1 MLRKGEFS
9 MEKVKIAIIGTGLRG
24 AYTYAPLIEKY
35 KDKCEIVAFVENKKG
50 RRDLFLEKYP
60 VSEDMV
66 FDNLNDFVAHDKLA
80 DAVIISHYD
89 LLHYDTA
96 QVALVKGYDVL
107 VETPVANS
115 LDGLVHLKEYSQK
128 NKDRLFMVAYNNRYS
143 DFYKKLKEIVDN
155 KELGNLINISY
166 NVDIGYQNFVHNYV
180 RGNWRITS
188 DTATI
193 MLTNSCQDIDMMIS
207 LSGGNCQKVSCFSDL
222 RVFNWENFNTRMSE
236 NCFRCGEE
244 ELCPFSAKKMYLQE
258 DKFINNSIH
267 IKPTK
272 ENLEAILK
280 EGPYGKCVFYCDND
294 VCDNLTSIFKFDNK
308 VTANFN
314 INAFTKESDKKIRLF
329 FKEGEVE
336 SSFKE
341 KEIKIKKFL
350 TNNEEVIKIE
360 QEDTDEKLF
369 VDFIDRVK
377 NKNYESCV
385 SDVGEV
391 IQSHVVTFAA
401 EFANVSETVVDVKSF
416 FDDAVEMTK
425 QIEKMMF

>member
-1 MLRKGEFS
+1 
-9 MEKVKIAIIGTGLRG
+9 MEKVKLAIIGTGLRG
-24 AYTYAPLIEKY
+24 AYTYAPLIAKY

-60 VSEDMV
+60 VDKDMV
-66 FDNLNDFVAHDKLA
+66 FDNLNDFIAHDKLA

-96 QVALVKGYDVL
+96 QVLLVKGYDVL

-115 LDGLVHLKEYSQK
+115 LDGLVHLKEYSLK

-143 DFYKKLKEIVDN
+143 SFYTKLKEIVDD
-155 KELGNLINISY
+155 KKLGDLINISY

-193 MLTNSCQDIDMMIS
+193 MLTNSCQDIDMMIN
-207 LSGGNCQKVSCFSDL
+207 LSKGKCQKVSCFSDL
-222 RVFNWENFNTRMSE
+222 RIFNWENFNTKMSE
-236 NCFRCGEE
+236 NCFRCSEE
-244 ELCPFSAKKMYLQE
+244 ESCPFSAKKIYLQE
-258 DKFINNSIH
+258 DKLINNSVH
-267 IKPTK
+267 INPTK
-272 ENLEAILK
+272 DNLEAILK
-280 EGPYGKCVFYCDND
+280 QGPYGKCVFYCDND

-308 VTANFN
+308 VTSNFN

-336 SSFKE
+336 ASFKQ
-341 KEIKIKKFL
+341 KEIKIKSFL
-350 TNNEEVIKIE
+350 NTDEKIIKLD
-360 QEDTDEKLF
+360 QENTDEKLF

-377 NKNYESCV
+377 NKNYKSCI
-385 SDVGEV
+385 SDVGSV
-391 IQSHVVTFAA
+391 IESHVATFAA

-416 FDDAVEMTK
+416 FDDAVEMTR

>member
-1 MLRKGEFS
+1 
-9 MEKVKIAIIGTGLRG
+9 MEKVKLAIIGTGLRG
-24 AYTYAPLIEKY
+24 AYTYAPLIAKY

-60 VSEDMV
+60 VDKDMV
-66 FDNLNDFVAHDKLA
+66 FDNLNDFIAHDKLA

-96 QVALVKGYDVL
+96 QVLLVKGYDVL

-115 LDGLVHLKEYSQK
+115 LDGLVHLKEYSLK

-143 DFYKKLKEIVDN
+143 SFYTKLKEIVDD
-155 KELGNLINISY
+155 KKLGDLINISY

-193 MLTNSCQDIDMMIS
+193 MLTNSCQDIDMMIN
-207 LSGGNCQKVSCFSDL
+207 LSKGKCQKVSCFSDL
-222 RVFNWENFNTRMSE
+222 RIFNWENFNTKMSE
-236 NCFRCGEE
+236 NCFRCSEE
-244 ELCPFSAKKMYLQE
+244 ESCPFSAKKIYLQE
-258 DKFINNSIH
+258 DKLINNSVH
-267 IKPTK
+267 INPTK
-272 ENLEAILK
+272 DNLEAILK
-280 EGPYGKCVFYCDND
+280 QGPYGKCVFYCDND

-308 VTANFN
+308 VTSNFN

-336 SSFKE
+336 ASFKQ
-341 KEIKIKKFL
+341 KEIKIKSFL
-350 TNNEEVIKIE
+350 NTDEKIIKID
-360 QEDTDEKLF
+360 QENTDEKLF
-369 VDFIDRVK
+369 LDFIDRVK
-377 NKNYESCV
+377 NKNYKSCI
-385 SDVGEV
+385 SDAGSV
-391 IQSHVVTFAA
+391 IESHVATFAA
-401 EFANVSETVVDVKSF
+401 EFANVSETVVDVKLF
-416 FDDAVEMTK
+416 FDDAVEMTR

>member
-1 MLRKGEFS
+1 
-9 MEKVKIAIIGTGLRG
+9 MEKVKLAIIGTGLRG
-24 AYTYAPLIEKY
+24 AYTYAPLIAKY

-60 VSEDMV
+60 VDKDMV
-66 FDNLNDFVAHDKLA
+66 FDNLNDFIAHDKLA

-96 QVALVKGYDVL
+96 QVLLVKGYDVL

-115 LDGLVHLKEYSQK
+115 LDGLVHLKEYSLK

-143 DFYKKLKEIVDN
+143 SFYTKLKEIVDD
-155 KELGNLINISY
+155 KKLGDLINISY

-188 DTATI
+188 DTSTI
-193 MLTNSCQDIDMMIS
+193 MLTNSCQDIDMMIN
-207 LSGGNCQKVSCFSDL
+207 LSKGKCQKVSCFSDL
-222 RVFNWENFNTRMSE
+222 RIFNWENFNTKMSE

-244 ELCPFSAKKMYLQE
+244 ESCPFSAKKIYLQE
-258 DKFINNSIH
+258 DKLINNSVH
-267 IKPTK
+267 INPTK
-272 ENLEAILK
+272 DNLEAILK
-280 EGPYGKCVFYCDND
+280 QGPYGKCVFYCDND

-308 VTANFN
+308 VTSNFN

-336 SSFKE
+336 ASFKQ
-341 KEIKIKKFL
+341 KEIKIKSFL
-350 TNNEEVIKIE
+350 NTDEKIIKID
-360 QEDTDEKLF
+360 QENTDEKLF

-377 NKNYESCV
+377 NKNYKSCI
-385 SDVGEV
+385 SDVGSV
-391 IQSHVVTFAA
+391 IESHVATFAA

-416 FDDAVEMTK
+416 FDDAVEMTR

>member
-1 MLRKGEFS
+1 
-9 MEKVKIAIIGTGLRG
+9 MEKVKLAIIGTGLRG
-24 AYTYAPLIEKY
+24 AYTYAPLIAKY

-60 VSEDMV
+60 VDKDMV
-66 FDNLNDFVAHDKLA
+66 FDNLNDFIAHDKLA

-96 QVALVKGYDVL
+96 QVLLVKGYDVL

-115 LDGLVHLKEYSQK
+115 LDGFVHLKEYSLK

-143 DFYKKLKEIVDN
+143 SFYTKLKEIVDD
-155 KELGNLINISY
+155 KKLGDLINISY

-193 MLTNSCQDIDMMIS
+193 MLTNSCQDIDMMIN
-207 LSGGNCQKVSCFSDL
+207 LSKGKCQKVSCFSDL
-222 RVFNWENFNTRMSE
+222 RIFNWENFNTKMSE
-236 NCFRCGEE
+236 NCFRCSEE
-244 ELCPFSAKKMYLQE
+244 ESCPFSAKKIYLQE
-258 DKFINNSIH
+258 DKFINNSVH
-267 IKPTK
+267 INPTK
-272 ENLEAILK
+272 DNLEAILK
-280 EGPYGKCVFYCDND
+280 QGPYGKCVFYCDND

-308 VTANFN
+308 VTSNFN

-336 SSFKE
+336 ASFKQ
-341 KEIKIKKFL
+341 KEIKIKSFL
-350 TNNEEVIKIE
+350 NTDEKIIKID
-360 QEDTDEKLF
+360 QENTDEKLF
-369 VDFIDRVK
+369 LDFIDRVK
-377 NKNYESCV
+377 NKNYKSCI
-385 SDVGEV
+385 SDVGSV
-391 IQSHVVTFAA
+391 IESHVATFAA

-416 FDDAVEMTK
+416 FNDAVEMTR

>member
-1 MLRKGEFS
+1 
-9 MEKVKIAIIGTGLRG
+9 MEKVKLAIIGTGLRG
-24 AYTYAPLIEKY
+24 AYTYAPLIAKY

-60 VSEDMV
+60 VDKDMV
-66 FDNLNDFVAHDKLA
+66 FDNLNDFIAHDKLA

-96 QVALVKGYDVL
+96 QVLLVKGYDVL

-115 LDGLVHLKEYSQK
+115 LDGLVHLKEYSLK

-143 DFYKKLKEIVDN
+143 SFYTKLKEIVDD
-155 KELGNLINISY
+155 KKLGDLINISY

-193 MLTNSCQDIDMMIS
+193 MLTNSCQDIDMMIN
-207 LSGGNCQKVSCFSDL
+207 LSKGKCQKVSCFSDL
-222 RVFNWENFNTRMSE
+222 RIFNWENFNTKMSE
-236 NCFRCGEE
+236 NCFRCSEE
-244 ELCPFSAKKMYLQE
+244 ESCPFSAKKIYLQE
-258 DKFINNSIH
+258 DKLINNSVH
-267 IKPTK
+267 INPTK
-272 ENLEAILK
+272 DNLEAILK
-280 EGPYGKCVFYCDND
+280 QGPYGKCVFYCDND

-308 VTANFN
+308 VTSNLN

-336 SSFKE
+336 ASFKQ
-341 KEIKIKKFL
+341 KEIKIKSFL
-350 TNNEEVIKIE
+350 NTDEKIIKID
-360 QEDTDEKLF
+360 QENTDEKLF

-377 NKNYESCV
+377 NKNYKSCI
-385 SDVGEV
+385 SDVGSV
-391 IQSHVVTFAA
+391 IESHVATFAA

-416 FDDAVEMTK
+416 FDDAVEMTR

>member
-1 MLRKGEFS
+1 
-9 MEKVKIAIIGTGLRG
+9 MEKVKLAIIGTGLRG
-24 AYTYAPLIEKY
+24 AYTYAPLIAKY

-60 VSEDMV
+60 VDKDMV
-66 FDNLNDFVAHDKLA
+66 FDNLNDFIAHDKLA

-96 QVALVKGYDVL
+96 QVLLVKGYDVL

-115 LDGLVHLKEYSQK
+115 LDGLVHLKEYSLK

-143 DFYKKLKEIVDN
+143 SFYTKLKEIVDD
-155 KELGNLINISY
+155 KKLGDLINISY

-193 MLTNSCQDIDMMIS
+193 MLTNSCQDIDMMIN
-207 LSGGNCQKVSCFSDL
+207 LSKGKCQKVSCFSDL
-222 RVFNWENFNTRMSE
+222 RIFNWENFNTKMSE

-244 ELCPFSAKKMYLQE
+244 ESCPFSAKKIYLQE
-258 DKFINNSIH
+258 DKFINNSVH
-267 IKPTK
+267 INPTK
-272 ENLEAILK
+272 DNLEAILK
-280 EGPYGKCVFYCDND
+280 QGPYGKCVFYCDND

-308 VTANFN
+308 VTSNFN

-336 SSFKE
+336 ASFKQ
-341 KEIKIKKFL
+341 KEIKIKNFL
-350 TNNEEVIKIE
+350 NTDEKIIKLD
-360 QEDTDEKLF
+360 QENTDEKLF

-377 NKNYESCV
+377 NKNYKSCI
-385 SDVGEV
+385 SDVGSV
-391 IQSHVVTFAA
+391 IESHVATFAA
-401 EFANVSETVVDVKSF
+401 EFSNVSETVVDVKSF
-416 FDDAVEMTK
+416 FDDAVEMTR

>member
-1 MLRKGEFS
+1 
-9 MEKVKIAIIGTGLRG
+9 MEKVKLAIIGTGLRG
-24 AYTYAPLIEKY
+24 AYTYAPLIAKY

-60 VSEDMV
+60 VDKDMV
-66 FDNLNDFVAHDKLA
+66 FDNLNDFIAHDKLA

-96 QVALVKGYDVL
+96 QVLLVKGYDVL

-115 LDGLVHLKEYSQK
+115 LDGFVHLKEYSLK

-143 DFYKKLKEIVDN
+143 SFYTKLKEIVDD
-155 KELGNLINISY
+155 KKLGDLINISY

-193 MLTNSCQDIDMMIS
+193 MLTNSCQDIDMMIN
-207 LSGGNCQKVSCFSDL
+207 LSKGKCQKVSCFSDL
-222 RVFNWENFNTRMSE
+222 RIFNWENFNTKMSE

-244 ELCPFSAKKMYLQE
+244 ESCPFSAKKIYLQE
-258 DKFINNSIH
+258 DKLINNSVH
-267 IKPTK
+267 INPTK
-272 ENLEAILK
+272 DNLEAILK
-280 EGPYGKCVFYCDND
+280 QGPYGKCVFYCDND

-308 VTANFN
+308 VTSNFN

-336 SSFKE
+336 ASFKQ
-341 KEIKIKKFL
+341 KEIKIKSFL
-350 TNNEEVIKIE
+350 NTDEKIIKID
-360 QEDTDEKLF
+360 QENTDEKLF

-377 NKNYESCV
+377 NKNYKSCI
-385 SDVGEV
+385 SDVGSV
-391 IQSHVVTFAA
+391 IESHVATFAA

-416 FDDAVEMTK
+416 FDDAVEMTR

>member
-1 MLRKGEFS
+1 
-9 MEKVKIAIIGTGLRG
+9 MEKVKLAIIGTGLRG
-24 AYTYAPLIEKY
+24 AYTYAPLIAKY

-60 VSEDMV
+60 VDKDMV
-66 FDNLNDFVAHDKLA
+66 FDNLNDFIAHDKLA

-96 QVALVKGYDVL
+96 QVLLVKGYDVL

-115 LDGLVHLKEYSQK
+115 LDGLVHLKEYSLK

-143 DFYKKLKEIVDN
+143 SFYTKLKEIVDD
-155 KELGNLINISY
+155 KKLGDLINISY

-193 MLTNSCQDIDMMIS
+193 MLTNSCQDIDMMIN
-207 LSGGNCQKVSCFSDL
+207 LSKGKCQKVSCFSDL
-222 RVFNWENFNTRMSE
+222 RIFNWENFNTKMSE
-236 NCFRCGEE
+236 NCFRCSEE
-244 ELCPFSAKKMYLQE
+244 ESCPFSAKKIYLQE
-258 DKFINNSIH
+258 DKLINNSVH
-267 IKPTK
+267 INPTK
-272 ENLEAILK
+272 DNLEAILK
-280 EGPYGKCVFYCDND
+280 QGPYGKCVFYCDND

-308 VTANFN
+308 VTSNFN

-336 SSFKE
+336 ASFKQ
-341 KEIKIKKFL
+341 KEIKIKSFL
-350 TNNEEVIKIE
+350 NTDEKIIKID
-360 QEDTDEKLF
+360 QENTDEKLF

-377 NKNYESCV
+377 NKNYKSCI
-385 SDVGEV
+385 SDVGSV
-391 IQSHVVTFAA
+391 IESHVATFAA

-416 FDDAVEMTK
+416 FNDAVEMTR

>member
-1 MLRKGEFS
+1 
-9 MEKVKIAIIGTGLRG
+9 MEKVKLAIIGTGLRG
-24 AYTYAPLIEKY
+24 AYTYAPLIAKY

-60 VSEDMV
+60 VDKDMV
-66 FDNLNDFVAHDKLA
+66 FDNLNDFIAHDKLA

-96 QVALVKGYDVL
+96 QVLLVKGYDVL
-107 VETPVANS
+107 VETPAANS
-115 LDGLVHLKEYSQK
+115 LDGLVHLKEYSLK

-143 DFYKKLKEIVDN
+143 SFYTKLKEIVDD
-155 KELGNLINISY
+155 KKLGDLINISY

-193 MLTNSCQDIDMMIS
+193 MLTNSCQDIDMMIN
-207 LSGGNCQKVSCFSDL
+207 LSKGKCQKVSCFSDL
-222 RVFNWENFNTRMSE
+222 RIFNWENFNTKMSE
-236 NCFRCGEE
+236 NCFRCSEE
-244 ELCPFSAKKMYLQE
+244 ESCPFSAKKIYLQE
-258 DKFINNSIH
+258 DKLINNSVH
-267 IKPTK
+267 INPTK
-272 ENLEAILK
+272 DNLEAILK
-280 EGPYGKCVFYCDND
+280 QGPYGKCVFYCDND

-308 VTANFN
+308 VTSNFN

-336 SSFKE
+336 ASFKQ
-341 KEIKIKKFL
+341 KEIKIKSFL
-350 TNNEEVIKIE
+350 NTDEKIIKID
-360 QEDTDEKLF
+360 QENTDEKLF

-377 NKNYESCV
+377 NKNYKSCIP
-385 SDVGEV
+385 DVGSV
-391 IQSHVVTFAA
+391 IESHVATFAA

-416 FDDAVEMTK
+416 FDDAVEMTR

>member
-1 MLRKGEFS
+1 
-9 MEKVKIAIIGTGLRG
+9 MEKVKLAIIGTGLRG
-24 AYTYAPLIEKY
+24 AYTYAPLIAKY

-60 VSEDMV
+60 VDKDMV
-66 FDNLNDFVAHDKLA
+66 FDNLNDFIAHDKLA

-96 QVALVKGYDVL
+96 QVLLVKGYDVL

-115 LDGLVHLKEYSQK
+115 LDGLVHLKEYSLK

-143 DFYKKLKEIVDN
+143 SFYTKLKEIVDD
-155 KELGNLINISY
+155 KKLGDLINISY

-193 MLTNSCQDIDMMIS
+193 MLTNSCQDIDMMIN
-207 LSGGNCQKVSCFSDL
+207 LSKGKCQKVSCFSDL
-222 RVFNWENFNTRMSE
+222 RIFNWENFNTKMSE
-236 NCFRCGEE
+236 NCFRCSEE
-244 ELCPFSAKKMYLQE
+244 ESCPFSAKKIYLQE
-258 DKFINNSIH
+258 DKLINNSVH
-267 IKPTK
+267 INPTK
-272 ENLEAILK
+272 DNLEAILK
-280 EGPYGKCVFYCDND
+280 QGPYGKCVFYCDND

-308 VTANFN
+308 VTSNFN

-336 SSFKE
+336 ASFKQ
-341 KEIKIKKFL
+341 KEIKIKSFL
-350 TNNEEVIKIE
+350 NTDEKIIKID

-369 VDFIDRVK
+369 LDFIDRVK
-377 NKNYESCV
+377 NKNYKSCI
-385 SDVGEV
+385 SDVGSV
-391 IQSHVVTFAA
+391 IESHVATFAA
-401 EFANVSETVVDVKSF
+401 EFANVSETVVDVKLF
-416 FDDAVEMTK
+416 FDDAVEMTR

>member
-1 MLRKGEFS
+1 
-9 MEKVKIAIIGTGLRG
+9 MEKVKLAIIGTGLRG
-24 AYTYAPLIEKY
+24 AYTYAPLIAKY

-60 VSEDMV
+60 VDKDMV
-66 FDNLNDFVAHDKLA
+66 FDNLNDFIAHDKLA

-96 QVALVKGYDVL
+96 QVLLVKGYDVL

-115 LDGLVHLKEYSQK
+115 LDGLVHLKEYSLK

-143 DFYKKLKEIVDN
+143 SFYTKLKEIVDD
-155 KELGNLINISY
+155 KKLGDLINISY

-193 MLTNSCQDIDMMIS
+193 MLTNSCQDIDMMIN
-207 LSGGNCQKVSCFSDL
+207 LSKGKCQKVSCFSDL
-222 RVFNWENFNTRMSE
+222 RIFNWENFNTKMSE

-244 ELCPFSAKKMYLQE
+244 ESCPFSAKKIYLQE
-258 DKFINNSIH
+258 DKFINNSVH
-267 IKPTK
+267 INPTK
-272 ENLEAILK
+272 DNLEAILK
-280 EGPYGKCVFYCDND
+280 QGPYGKCVFYCDND

-308 VTANFN
+308 VTSNFN

-336 SSFKE
+336 ASFKQ
-341 KEIKIKKFL
+341 KEIKIKSFL
-350 TNNEEVIKIE
+350 NTDEKIIKIDKE
-360 QEDTDEKLF
+360 NTDEKLF

-377 NKNYESCV
+377 NKNYKSCI
-385 SDVGEV
+385 SDVGSV
-391 IQSHVVTFAA
+391 IESHVATFAA

-416 FDDAVEMTK
+416 FDDAVEMTR

>member
-1 MLRKGEFS
+1 
-9 MEKVKIAIIGTGLRG
+9 MEKVKLAIIGTGLRG
-24 AYTYAPLIEKY
+24 AYTYAPLIAKY

-60 VSEDMV
+60 VDKDMV
-66 FDNLNDFVAHDKLA
+66 FDNLNDFIAHDKLA

-96 QVALVKGYDVL
+96 QVLLVKGYDVL

-115 LDGLVHLKEYSQK
+115 LDGLVHLKEYSLK

-143 DFYKKLKEIVDN
+143 SFYTKLKEIVDD
-155 KELGNLINISY
+155 KKLGDLINISY

-193 MLTNSCQDIDMMIS
+193 MLTNSCQDIDMMIN
-207 LSGGNCQKVSCFSDL
+207 LSKGKCQKVSCFSDL
-222 RVFNWENFNTRMSE
+222 RIFNWENFNTKMSE
-236 NCFRCGEE
+236 NCFRCSEE
-244 ELCPFSAKKMYLQE
+244 ESCPFSAKKIYLQE
-258 DKFINNSIH
+258 DKLINNSVH
-267 IKPTK
+267 INPTK
-272 ENLEAILK
+272 DNLEAILK
-280 EGPYGKCVFYCDND
+280 QGPYGKCVFYCDND

-308 VTANFN
+308 VTSNFN

-336 SSFKE
+336 ASFKQ
-341 KEIKIKKFL
+341 KEIKIKNFL
-350 TNNEEVIKIE
+350 NTDEKIIKLD
-360 QEDTDEKLF
+360 QENTDEKLF

-377 NKNYESCV
+377 NKNYKSCI
-385 SDVGEV
+385 SDVGSV
-391 IQSHVVTFAA
+391 IESHVATFAA

-416 FDDAVEMTK
+416 FDDAVEMTR

>member
-1 MLRKGEFS
+1 
-9 MEKVKIAIIGTGLRG
+9 MEKVKLAIIGTGLRG
-24 AYTYAPLIEKY
+24 AYTYAPLIAKY

-60 VSEDMV
+60 VDKDMV
-66 FDNLNDFVAHDKLA
+66 FDNLNDFIAHDKLA

-96 QVALVKGYDVL
+96 QVLLVKGYDVL

-115 LDGLVHLKEYSQK
+115 LDGLVHLKEYSLK

-143 DFYKKLKEIVDN
+143 SFYTKLKEIVDD
-155 KELGNLINISY
+155 KKLGDLINISY

-193 MLTNSCQDIDMMIS
+193 MLTNSCQDIDMMIN
-207 LSGGNCQKVSCFSDL
+207 LSKGKCQKVTCFSDL
-222 RVFNWENFNTRMSE
+222 RIFNWENFNTKMSE
-236 NCFRCGEE
+236 NCFRCSEE
-244 ELCPFSAKKMYLQE
+244 ESCPFSAKKIYLQE
-258 DKFINNSIH
+258 DKFINNSVH
-267 IKPTK
+267 INPTK
-272 ENLEAILK
+272 DNLEAILK
-280 EGPYGKCVFYCDND
+280 QGPYGKCVFYCDND

-308 VTANFN
+308 VTSNFN

-336 SSFKE
+336 ASFKQ
-341 KEIKIKKFL
+341 KEIKIKSFL
-350 TNNEEVIKIE
+350 NTDEKIIKID
-360 QEDTDEKLF
+360 QENTDEKLF

-377 NKNYESCV
+377 NKNYKSCI
-385 SDVGEV
+385 SDVGSV
-391 IQSHVVTFAA
+391 IESHVATFAA

-416 FDDAVEMTK
+416 FDDAVEMTR

>member
-1 MLRKGEFS
+1 
-9 MEKVKIAIIGTGLRG
+9 MEKVKLAIIGTGLRG
-24 AYTYAPLIEKY
+24 AYTYAPLIAKY

-60 VSEDMV
+60 VDKDMV
-66 FDNLNDFVAHDKLA
+66 FDNLNDFIAHDKLA

-96 QVALVKGYDVL
+96 QVLLVKGYDVL

-115 LDGLVHLKEYSQK
+115 LDGLVHLKEYSLK

-143 DFYKKLKEIVDN
+143 SFYTKLKEIVDD
-155 KELGNLINISY
+155 KKLGDLINISY

-193 MLTNSCQDIDMMIS
+193 MLTNSCQDIDMMIN
-207 LSGGNCQKVSCFSDL
+207 LSKGKCQKVSCFSDL
-222 RVFNWENFNTRMSE
+222 RIFNWENFNTKMSE
-236 NCFRCGEE
+236 NCFWCSEE
-244 ELCPFSAKKMYLQE
+244 ESCPFSAKKIYLQE
-258 DKFINNSIH
+258 DKLINNSVH
-267 IKPTK
+267 INPTK
-272 ENLEAILK
+272 DNLEAILK
-280 EGPYGKCVFYCDND
+280 QGPYGKCVFYCDND

-308 VTANFN
+308 VTSNFN

-336 SSFKE
+336 ASFKQ
-341 KEIKIKKFL
+341 KEIKIKSFL
-350 TNNEEVIKIE
+350 NTDEKIIKID
-360 QEDTDEKLF
+360 QENTDEKLF
-369 VDFIDRVK
+369 LDFIYRVK
-377 NKNYESCV
+377 NKNYKSCI
-385 SDVGEV
+385 SDVGSV
-391 IQSHVVTFAA
+391 IESHVATFAA
-401 EFANVSETVVDVKSF
+401 EFANVSETVVDVKLF
-416 FDDAVEMTK
+416 FDDAVEMTR

>member
-1 MLRKGEFS
+1 
-9 MEKVKIAIIGTGLRG
+9 MEKVKLAIIGTGLRG
-24 AYTYAPLIEKY
+24 AYTYAPLIAKY

-60 VSEDMV
+60 VDKDMV
-66 FDNLNDFVAHDKLA
+66 FDNLNDFIAHDKLA

-96 QVALVKGYDVL
+96 QVLLVKGYDVL

-115 LDGLVHLKEYSQK
+115 LDGLVHLKEYSLK

-143 DFYKKLKEIVDN
+143 SFYTKLKEIVDD
-155 KELGNLINISY
+155 KKLGDLINISY

-193 MLTNSCQDIDMMIS
+193 MLTNSCQDIDMMIN
-207 LSGGNCQKVSCFSDL
+207 LSKGKCQKVSCFSDL
-222 RVFNWENFNTRMSE
+222 RIFNWENFNTKMSE

-244 ELCPFSAKKMYLQE
+244 ELCPFSAKKIYLQE
-258 DKFINNSIH
+258 DKLINNSVH
-267 IKPTK
+267 INPTK
-272 ENLEAILK
+272 DNLEAILK
-280 EGPYGKCVFYCDND
+280 QGPYGKCVFYCDND

-308 VTANFN
+308 VTSNFN

-336 SSFKE
+336 ASFKQ
-341 KEIKIKKFL
+341 KEIKIKSFL
-350 TNNEEVIKIE
+350 NTDEKIIKLD
-360 QEDTDEKLF
+360 QENTDEKLF

-377 NKNYESCV
+377 NKNYKSCI
-385 SDVGEV
+385 SDVGSV
-391 IQSHVVTFAA
+391 IESHVATFAA

-416 FDDAVEMTK
+416 FDDAVEMTR

>member
-1 MLRKGEFS
+1 
-9 MEKVKIAIIGTGLRG
+9 MEKVKLAIIGTGLRG
-24 AYTYAPLIEKY
+24 AYTYAPLIAKY

-60 VSEDMV
+60 VDKDMV
-66 FDNLNDFVAHDKLA
+66 FDNLNDFIAHDKLA

-96 QVALVKGYDVL
+96 QVLLVKGYDVL
-107 VETPVANS
+107 VETPAANS
-115 LDGLVHLKEYSQK
+115 LDGLVHLKEYSLK

-143 DFYKKLKEIVDN
+143 SFYTKLKEIVDD
-155 KELGNLINISY
+155 KKLGDLINISY

-193 MLTNSCQDIDMMIS
+193 MLTNSCQDIDMMIN
-207 LSGGNCQKVSCFSDL
+207 LSKGKCQKVSCFSDL
-222 RVFNWENFNTRMSE
+222 RIFNWENFNTKMSE

-244 ELCPFSAKKMYLQE
+244 ESCPFSAKKIYLQE
-258 DKFINNSIH
+258 DKLINNSVH
-267 IKPTK
+267 INPTK
-272 ENLEAILK
+272 DNLEAILK
-280 EGPYGKCVFYCDND
+280 QGPYGKCVFYCDND

-308 VTANFN
+308 VTSNFN

-336 SSFKE
+336 ASFKQ
-341 KEIKIKKFL
+341 KEIKIKSFL
-350 TNNEEVIKIE
+350 NTDEKIIKID
-360 QEDTDEKLF
+360 QENTDEKLF
-369 VDFIDRVK
+369 LDFIDRVK
-377 NKNYESCV
+377 NKNYKSCI
-385 SDVGEV
+385 SDVGSV
-391 IQSHVVTFAA
+391 IESHVATFAA

-416 FDDAVEMTK
+416 FDDAVEMTR

>member
-1 MLRKGEFS
+1 
-9 MEKVKIAIIGTGLRG
+9 MEKVKLAIIGTGLRG
-24 AYTYAPLIEKY
+24 AYTYAPLIAKY

-60 VSEDMV
+60 VDKDMV
-66 FDNLNDFVAHDKLA
+66 FDNLNDFIAHDKLA

-96 QVALVKGYDVL
+96 QVLLVKGYDVL

-115 LDGLVHLKEYSQK
+115 LDGFVHLKEYSLK

-143 DFYKKLKEIVDN
+143 SFYTKLKEIVDD
-155 KELGNLINISY
+155 KKLGDLINISY

-193 MLTNSCQDIDMMIS
+193 MLTNSCQDIDMMIN
-207 LSGGNCQKVSCFSDL
+207 LSKGKCQKVSCFSDL
-222 RVFNWENFNTRMSE
+222 RIFNWENFNTKMSE

-244 ELCPFSAKKMYLQE
+244 ESCPFSAKKIYLQE
-258 DKFINNSIH
+258 DKFINNSVH
-267 IKPTK
+267 INPTK
-272 ENLEAILK
+272 DNLEAILK
-280 EGPYGKCVFYCDND
+280 QGPYGKCVFYCDND

-308 VTANFN
+308 VTSNFN

-336 SSFKE
+336 ASFKQ
-341 KEIKIKKFL
+341 KEIKIKSFL
-350 TNNEEVIKIE
+350 NTDEKIIKID
-360 QEDTDEKLF
+360 QENTDEKLF

-377 NKNYESCV
+377 NKNYKSCI
-385 SDVGEV
+385 SDVGSV
-391 IQSHVVTFAA
+391 IESHVATFAA

-416 FDDAVEMTK
+416 FDDAVEMTR

>member
-1 MLRKGEFS
+1 
-9 MEKVKIAIIGTGLRG
+9 MEKVKLAIIGTGLRG
-24 AYTYAPLIEKY
+24 AYTYAPLIAKY

-60 VSEDMV
+60 VDKDMV
-66 FDNLNDFVAHDKLA
+66 FDNLNDFIAHDKLA

-96 QVALVKGYDVL
+96 QVLLVKGYDVL

-115 LDGLVHLKEYSQK
+115 LDGFVHLKEYSLK

-143 DFYKKLKEIVDN
+143 SFYTKLKEIVDD
-155 KELGNLINISY
+155 KKLGDLINISY

-193 MLTNSCQDIDMMIS
+193 MLTNSCQDIDMMIN
-207 LSGGNCQKVSCFSDL
+207 LSKGKCQKVSCFSDL
-222 RVFNWENFNTRMSE
+222 RIFNWENFNTKMSE
-236 NCFRCGEE
+236 NCFRCSEE
-244 ELCPFSAKKMYLQE
+244 ESCPFSAKKIYLQE
-258 DKFINNSIH
+258 DKFINNSVNIN
-267 IKPTK
+267 PTK
-272 ENLEAILK
+272 DNLEAILK
-280 EGPYGKCVFYCDND
+280 QGPYGKCVFYCDND

-308 VTANFN
+308 VTSNFN

-336 SSFKE
+336 ASFKQ
-341 KEIKIKKFL
+341 KEIKIKSFL
-350 TNNEEVIKIE
+350 NTDEKIIKID
-360 QEDTDEKLF
+360 QENTDEKLF

-377 NKNYESCV
+377 NKNYKSCI
-385 SDVGEV
+385 SDVGSV
-391 IQSHVVTFAA
+391 IESHVATFAA

-416 FDDAVEMTK
+416 FDDAVEMTR

>member
-1 MLRKGEFS
+1 
-9 MEKVKIAIIGTGLRG
+9 MEKVKLAIIGTGLRG
-24 AYTYAPLIEKY
+24 AYTYAPLIAKY

-60 VSEDMV
+60 VDKDMV
-66 FDNLNDFVAHDKLA
+66 FDNLNDFIAHDKLA

-96 QVALVKGYDVL
+96 QVLLVKGYDVL

-115 LDGLVHLKEYSQK
+115 LDGLVHLKEYSLK

-143 DFYKKLKEIVDN
+143 SFYTKLKEIVDD
-155 KELGNLINISY
+155 KKLGDLINISY

-193 MLTNSCQDIDMMIS
+193 MLTNSCQDIDMMIN
-207 LSGGNCQKVSCFSDL
+207 LSKGKCQKVSCFSDL
-222 RVFNWENFNTRMSE
+222 RIFNWENFNTKMSE
-236 NCFRCGEE
+236 NCFRCSEE
-244 ELCPFSAKKMYLQE
+244 ESCPFSAKKIYLQE
-258 DKFINNSIH
+258 DKLINNSVH
-267 IKPTK
+267 INPTK
-272 ENLEAILK
+272 DNLEAILK
-280 EGPYGKCVFYCDND
+280 QGPYGKCVFYCDND

-308 VTANFN
+308 VTSNFN

-336 SSFKE
+336 ASFKQ
-341 KEIKIKKFL
+341 KEIKIKSFL
-350 TNNEEVIKIE
+350 NTDEKIIKID
-360 QEDTDEKLF
+360 QENTDEKLF

-377 NKNYESCV
+377 NKNYKSCI
-385 SDVGEV
+385 SDVGSV
-391 IQSHVVTFAA
+391 IESHVATFAA
-401 EFANVSETVVDVKSF
+401 EFANVSETVVVDVKSF
-416 FDDAVEMTK
+416 FDDAVEMTR

>member
-1 MLRKGEFS
+1 
-9 MEKVKIAIIGTGLRG
+9 MEKVKLAIIGTGLRG
-24 AYTYAPLIEKY
+24 AYTYAPLIAKY

-60 VSEDMV
+60 VDKDMV
-66 FDNLNDFVAHDKLA
+66 FDNLNDFIAHDKLA

-96 QVALVKGYDVL
+96 QVLLVKGYDVL

-115 LDGLVHLKEYSQK
+115 LDGLVHLKEYSLK

-143 DFYKKLKEIVDN
+143 SFYTKLKEIVDD
-155 KELGNLINISY
+155 KKLGDLINISY

-193 MLTNSCQDIDMMIS
+193 MLTNSCQDIDMMIN
-207 LSGGNCQKVSCFSDL
+207 LSKGKCQKVSCFSDL
-222 RVFNWENFNTRMSE
+222 RVFNWENFNTKMSE

-244 ELCPFSAKKMYLQE
+244 ESCPFSAKKIYLQE
-258 DKFINNSIH
+258 DKFINNSVH
-267 IKPTK
+267 INPTK
-272 ENLEAILK
+272 DNLEAILK
-280 EGPYGKCVFYCDND
+280 QGPYGKCVFYCDND

-308 VTANFN
+308 VTSNFN

-336 SSFKE
+336 ASFKQ
-341 KEIKIKKFL
+341 KEIKIKSFL
-350 TNNEEVIKIE
+350 NTDEKIIKID
-360 QEDTDEKLF
+360 QENTDEKLF
-369 VDFIDRVK
+369 LDFIDRVK
-377 NKNYESCV
+377 NKNYKSCI
-385 SDVGEV
+385 SDVGSV
-391 IQSHVVTFAA
+391 IESHVATFAA
-401 EFANVSETVVDVKSF
+401 EFANVSETVVDIKSF
-416 FDDAVEMTK
+416 FDDAVEMTR

>member
-1 MLRKGEFS
+1 
-9 MEKVKIAIIGTGLRG
+9 
-24 AYTYAPLIEKY
+24 
-35 KDKCEIVAFVENKKG
+35 
-50 RRDLFLEKYP
+50 
-60 VSEDMV
+60 
-66 FDNLNDFVAHDKLA
+66 
-80 DAVIISHYD
+80 
-89 LLHYDTA
+89 
-96 QVALVKGYDVL
+96 
-107 VETPVANS
+107 
-115 LDGLVHLKEYSQK
+115 
-128 NKDRLFMVAYNNRYS
+128 
-143 DFYKKLKEIVDN
+143 
-155 KELGNLINISY
+155 
-166 NVDIGYQNFVHNYV
+166 
-180 RGNWRITS
+180 
-188 DTATI
+188 
-193 MLTNSCQDIDMMIS
+193 
-207 LSGGNCQKVSCFSDL
+207 
-222 RVFNWENFNTRMSE
+222 
-236 NCFRCGEE
+236 
-244 ELCPFSAKKMYLQE
+244 MYLQE

-336 SSFKE
+336 ASFKE

-377 NKNYESCV
+377 NKNYDACV

>member
-1 MLRKGEFS
+1 
-9 MEKVKIAIIGTGLRG
+9 MEKVKLAIIGTGLRG
-24 AYTYAPLIEKY
+24 AYTYAPLIAKY

-60 VSEDMV
+60 VDKDMV
-66 FDNLNDFVAHDKLA
+66 FDNLNDFIAHDKLA

-96 QVALVKGYDVL
+96 QVLLVKGYDVL
-107 VETPVANS
+107 VETPAANS
-115 LDGLVHLKEYSQK
+115 LDGLVHLKEYSLK

-143 DFYKKLKEIVDN
+143 SFYTKLKEIVDD
-155 KELGNLINISY
+155 KKLGDLINISY

-193 MLTNSCQDIDMMIS
+193 MLTNSCQDIDMMIN
-207 LSGGNCQKVSCFSDL
+207 LSKGKCQKVSCFSDL
-222 RVFNWENFNTRMSE
+222 RIFNWENFNTKMSE

-244 ELCPFSAKKMYLQE
+244 ESCPFSAKKIYLQE
-258 DKFINNSIH
+258 DKLINNSVH
-267 IKPTK
+267 INPTK
-272 ENLEAILK
+272 DNLEAILK
-280 EGPYGKCVFYCDND
+280 QGPYGKCVFYCDND

-308 VTANFN
+308 VTSNFN
-314 INAFTKESDKKIRLF
+314 INAFTKESNKKIRLF

-336 SSFKE
+336 ASFKQ
-341 KEIKIKKFL
+341 KEIKIKSFL
-350 TNNEEVIKIE
+350 NTDEKIIKID
-360 QEDTDEKLF
+360 QENTDEKLF

-377 NKNYESCV
+377 NKNYKSCI
-385 SDVGEV
+385 SDVGSV
-391 IQSHVVTFAA
+391 IESHVATFAA

-416 FDDAVEMTK
+416 FDDAVEMTR

>member
-1 MLRKGEFS
+1 
-9 MEKVKIAIIGTGLRG
+9 MEKVKLAIIGTGLRG
-24 AYTYAPLIEKY
+24 AYTYAPLIAKY

-60 VSEDMV
+60 VDKDMV
-66 FDNLNDFVAHDKLA
+66 FDNLNDFIAHDKLA

-96 QVALVKGYDVL
+96 QVLLVKGYDVL

-115 LDGLVHLKEYSQK
+115 LDELVHLKEYSLK

-143 DFYKKLKEIVDN
+143 SFYTKLKEIVDD
-155 KELGNLINISY
+155 KKLGDLINISY

-193 MLTNSCQDIDMMIS
+193 MLTNSCQDIDMMIN
-207 LSGGNCQKVSCFSDL
+207 LSKGKCQKVSCFSDL
-222 RVFNWENFNTRMSE
+222 RIFNWENFNTKMSE
-236 NCFRCGEE
+236 NCFRCSEE
-244 ELCPFSAKKMYLQE
+244 ESCPFSAKKIYLQE
-258 DKFINNSIH
+258 DKLINNSVH
-267 IKPTK
+267 INPTK
-272 ENLEAILK
+272 DNLEAILK
-280 EGPYGKCVFYCDND
+280 QGPYGKCVFYCDND

-308 VTANFN
+308 VTSNFN

-336 SSFKE
+336 ASFKQ
-341 KEIKIKKFL
+341 KEIKIKSFL
-350 TNNEEVIKIE
+350 NTDEKIIKLD
-360 QEDTDEKLF
+360 QENTDEKLF

-377 NKNYESCV
+377 NKNYKSCI
-385 SDVGEV
+385 SDVGSV
-391 IQSHVVTFAA
+391 IESHVATFAA

-416 FDDAVEMTK
+416 FDDAVEMTR